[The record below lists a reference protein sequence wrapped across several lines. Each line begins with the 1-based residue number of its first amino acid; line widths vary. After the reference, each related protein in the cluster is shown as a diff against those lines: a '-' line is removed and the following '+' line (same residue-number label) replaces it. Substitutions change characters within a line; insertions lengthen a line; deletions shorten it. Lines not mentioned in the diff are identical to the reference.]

1 MTHKHGSSL
10 PTWGRVI
17 SARKW
22 LSVWLMRQSV
32 FRPFRPFGCLITSVS
47 RLNPSNQP
55 ARGSCTGLLSRD
67 LPSIRMS
74 TWSPIPQAARN
85 AGGMRM
91 PRELPIFRMQVRMSR
106 LWPRS
111 ACKSPSA
118 GYWPGYII
126 ASSSPWRNSTRPSAP
141 WCCGSTPS
149 PSANGWASARRSSPP
164 SRKLSKIPEVEGTEW
179 MRKHLFTSVEAV
191 YAQITKTPW
200 LPTGCLPAI
209 AGL

>member
-1 MTHKHGSSL
+1 MIADNKVSSWCLRASLVLALHPMTHKHGSSR

-74 TWSPIPQAARN
+74 TWSPIPQTARN

-126 ASSSPWRNSTRPSAP
+126 ASSSPWLAELNAAIRSLVLRLNTKPFRKRL
-141 WCCGSTPS
+141 GSRAEVFATQ
-149 PSANGWASARRSSPP
+149 
-164 SRKLSKIPEVEGTEW
+164 PEAE
-179 MRKHLFTSVEAV
+179 
-191 YAQITKTPW
+191 
-200 LPTGCLPAI
+200 
-209 AGL
+209 